1 MITRSWF
8 LVGLALLCL
17 CVGGCVQLE
26 RFNPDFPATHEEIL
40 IDRQRMRDNPVGLE
54 RPVLVLSGY
63 RSPSLVAGRLKRSIL
78 RHTGAD
84 TGEIATLAYVWSG
97 SVEEP
102 ARRAVAR
109 VEDMFP
115 SDDPRWTS
123 EVDVVAVSMGGL
135 VARLAASDPEL
146 RGEQGGKQLRIGT
159 LYTLASPHRGA
170 KLAEDIHLDSATRA
184 MIPGSEFLEV
194 LDETF
199 QSREYE
205 VVPYAVLNDSW
216 VGATNAAP
224 VGQEPIWTPG
234 RSFLSHHMVSFDIR
248 IQTDLLR
255 RLRGEEP
262 IGLPG
267 APPCD

>member
-1 MITRSWF
+1 MQRACC
-8 LVGLALLCL
+8 LVGLALSCL
-17 CVGGCVQLE
+17 TVGGCVQLE
-26 RFNPDFPATHEEIL
+26 RLNPDFPATHEEIL
-40 IDRQRMRDNPVGLE
+40 SDRQRMRDNPVGLE

-63 RSPSLVAGRLKRSIL
+63 RSPSLVASRLKRTIR

-84 TGEIATLAYVWSG
+84 SGEIATLAYVWSG

-109 VEDMFP
+109 VEDRFP
-115 SDDPRWTS
+115 SDDSKWTS

-146 RGEQGGKQLRIGT
+146 RGEPGGKRLRIGT
-159 LYTLASPHRGA
+159 LYTLATPHRGA

-184 MIPGSEFLEV
+184 MIPGSDFLRV
-194 LDETF
+194 MDESF
-199 QSREYE
+199 ASRGYE

-216 VGATNAAP
+216 VGATKAAP
-224 VGQEPIWTPG
+224 VGQDPIWTAG
-234 RSFLSHHMVSFDIR
+234 RVFLSHHMVSLDSR

-255 RLRGEEP
+255 RLRGEKP
-262 IGLPG
+262 IGQPG
-267 APPCD
+267 TPPSD